1 MLGGARFQKYIPV
14 QYGKHLLGVLGREAM
29 LTLEWVDS
37 RRHQT
42 RGRFFHR
49 TVVVFECLRLS
60 YKALPIDLWLLEAFQ
75 SELGS
80 LLLLFSSLQIADI
93 YLNRGADLNFALY

>member
-1 MLGGARFQKYIPV
+1 
-14 QYGKHLLGVLGREAM
+14 M

-75 SELGS
+75 SDIS
-80 LLLLFSSLQIADI
+80 VAFYCCFPPFKLQT